1 MISIKQSSHKLLC
14 KSWAFLENGK
24 IRPIIDRTFQFS
36 AVKQAHEYMEANKN
50 IGKIILKITE

>member
-1 MISIKQSSHKLLC
+1 
-14 KSWAFLENGK
+14 GK